1 MSDSIP
7 YNSFAVVRTHA
18 MLVDGQHEDDR
29 IRHAGIEYVKK
40 NTNAVTDATS
50 EQEQDCLNPYQPS
63 AIANPIKR
71 LSTRQLIGFSIISP
85 LIACVYGLYSS
96 WSPIL
101 FVGVIL
107 LGTPLTLIALMLNR
121 REIHQASTTTSSG
134 TADPTN
140 KKRTK

>member
-1 MSDSIP
+1 M
-7 YNSFAVVRTHA
+7 
-18 MLVDGQHEDDR
+18 
-29 IRHAGIEYVKK
+29 KK

-107 LGTPLTLIALMLNR
+107 LGTPLALMALMLNR
-121 REIHQASTTTSSG
+121 REIHQAAQLFQQIKKERSDRLDLTQQIQTTT
-134 TADPTN
+134 PRF
-140 KKRTK
+140 KFMKP